1 MIEKIKILRQMYN
14 LDRVNIELNSPLEK
28 SHPENTE
35 KFKIS
40 ADNLSF
46 FCAMLGT
53 GVFLGHAMYKLDKS
67 FETYLLNLEAKSRL
81 KKLSKKKQLVM
92 RSPKHQEQVLD
103 R

>member
-14 LDRVNIELNSPLEK
+14 LDRVNIETSPIEK

-46 FCAMLGT
+46 FCSMLGT
-53 GVFLGHAMYKLDKS
+53 GVFLGHAMCKLDKS
-67 FETYLLNLEAKSRL
+67 FETYLLNLEAQSRL